1 MGPTTKLLGLLTA
14 SALAASALA
23 AGCGA
28 SSSGPY
34 HLAGKVTYK
43 GQPLPAGRIFFLPNT
58 AKGNTGQGGYAEI
71 KDGAYDTRNK
81 GGATPGGPLV
91 VRIDGFDGQSTTSN
105 PVGQPLF
112 LTYEVDFDAPCAD
125 STRDFDVP
133 ASAGKN
139 LPKGGGPP
147 P

>member
-1 MGPTTKLLGLLTA
+1 MRAIIHLMGLLLPATLLTA
-14 SALAASALA
+14 
-23 AGCGA
+23 GCGT

-34 HLAGKVTYK
+34 HLSGKVTHK

-58 AKGNTGQGGYAEI
+58 AKGNSGQGGFAEI
-71 KDGAYDTRNK
+71 KNGVFDTRNK
-81 GGATPGGPLV
+81 GGATPGGPLI
-91 VRIDGFDGQSTTSN
+91 VRIDGYDGQSTGTN

-112 LTYEVDFDAPCAD
+112 LTYEVEFEAPRADATHDFE
-125 STRDFDVP
+125 VP
-133 ASAGKN
+133 ESAGKN